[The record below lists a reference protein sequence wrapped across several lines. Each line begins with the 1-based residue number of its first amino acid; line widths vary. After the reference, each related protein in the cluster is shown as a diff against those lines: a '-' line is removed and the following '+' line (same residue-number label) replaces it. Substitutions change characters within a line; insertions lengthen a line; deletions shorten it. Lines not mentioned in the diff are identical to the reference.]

1 MLSKIVRFSLLMCLL
16 QSEQARADL
25 PSLLAAF
32 QRVGVAPQNVAI
44 MVQGVQEDAQPM
56 LAFNENNALVLA
68 STTKLLTSM
77 AAMDVLGPKFSWQT
91 RAYALGPIKNGVLEG
106 DLLIVG
112 GGDARLSSQDLLVW
126 FKKIQKKGVH
136 DIRGNIV
143 LHQGLFRTK
152 ATDHVNTPEPTPDH
166 PHHVWPEAFMLN
178 EGVMRVELANG
189 PEGLQV
195 KHLPALD
202 GVQVV
207 QDHVVVSNKRCASIK
222 TPISV
227 TFEEQT
233 ISPAL
238 VAVPRLLVQ
247 GEWSTACKQR
257 QMALSMSPG
266 SRFAALAAAAAWR
279 ESGGLLSGTGAVKS
293 PEQMDVAAVV
303 PKGAKSV
310 STYSSPFLPA
320 LLRAMN
326 KESDNL
332 IARNL
337 LLSMAKGFPN
347 RPATLKEAIKS
358 FAQWRQKQGLTVT
371 DASVDNGS
379 GLSHA
384 ERAKASVMTQ
394 LLRKAW
400 RSTHGKTLF
409 DSLPV
414 AGQDGTLFNRMTR
427 SSVRGN
433 AFMKTGTLNDVRAL
447 SGYVR
452 GQTGQIYAVTVL
464 VNDPNAEKSLPAIDS
479 FIEWVFT
486 NG

>member
-1 MLSKIVRFSLLMCLL
+1 MLSKIVRCGLLVCLL
-16 QSEQARADL
+16 QGGQARADL
-25 PSLLAAF
+25 PALLASF
-32 QRVGVAPQNVAI
+32 QRLGIAPQNVSI

-68 STTKLLTSM
+68 STTKLLTSL
-77 AAMDVLGPKFSWQT
+77 AAMDVLGPKFAWQT
-91 RAYALGPIKNGVLEG
+91 RAYALGPVKNGVLEG

-112 GGDARLSSQDLLVW
+112 GGDARLSSQDLLAW
-126 FKKIQKKGVH
+126 FKKIQKKGVQ

-143 LHQGLFRTK
+143 LHQGLFRTQ

-178 EGVMRVELANG
+178 EGVMRLDLSNEQG
-189 PEGLQV
+189 GLQV
-195 KHLPALD
+195 KYRPAMD
-202 GVQVV
+202 GVQLV
-207 QDHVVVSNKRCASIK
+207 QDNVVMSKKRCGSIK
-222 TPISV
+222 NPISV
-227 TFEEQT
+227 TFDEQAT
-233 ISPAL
+233 P
-238 VAVPRLLVQ
+238 PRLLVQ
-247 GEWSTACKQR
+247 GEWSSTCTPR
-257 QMALSMSPG
+257 QMVLSMAPG

-279 ESGGLLSGTGAVKS
+279 EAGGLLTGAGVVQL
-293 PEQMDVAAVV
+293 PEQKGTVAVV
-303 PKGAKSV
+303 PKGAKTM

-358 FAQWRQKQGLTVT
+358 FAQWRQKQGLTPEDV
-371 DASVDNGS
+371 SLDNGS

-394 LLRKAW
+394 LLRKTW
-400 RSTHGKTLF
+400 RSTQGKTLF

-427 SSVRGN
+427 SVVRGN